1 MTYTEE
7 QLQQIDQFA
16 SIYLRPTDIA
26 VILGVRIE
34 EFKQDIQDESNPAFT
49 KQDIQDESNPAFT
62 AYRHGKALSK
72 VQLHQQEMTLAKVG
86 SPLALQ
92 TARENLLDMEDDE

>member
-26 VILGVRIE
+26 VILGVRVSELRSLSRTSKTSPIRHLRR
-34 EFKQDIQDESNPAFT
+34 
-49 KQDIQDESNPAFT
+49 T
-62 AYRHGKALSK
+62 AMGK
-72 VQLHQQEMTLAKVG
+72 H
-86 SPLALQ
+86 
-92 TARENLLDMEDDE
+92 

>member
-7 QLQQIDQFA
+7 QLQQIDQYA

-34 EFKQDIQDESNPAFT
+34 VFKRDIQDEKSGIYGVPPW
-49 KQDIQDESNPAFT
+49 ESI
-62 AYRHGKALSK
+62 K
-72 VQLHQQEMTLAKVG
+72 
-86 SPLALQ
+86 
-92 TARENLLDMEDDE
+92 

>member
-1 MTYTEE
+1 MIYTEE
-7 QLQQIDQFA
+7 QLQQIDQYA

-34 EFKQDIQDESNPAFT
+34 VFKRDIQDEN
-49 KQDIQDESNPAFT
+49 NPAFT

>member
-49 KQDIQDESNPAFT
+49 

-72 VQLHQQEMTLAKVG
+72 VQLG

>member
-49 KQDIQDESNPAFT
+49 
-62 AYRHGKALSK
+62 AYRHGKALSGIYGVPPWESIIK
-72 VQLHQQEMTLAKVG
+72 STAPPTRNDPCQGGLAACVTIG
-86 SPLALQ
+86 S
-92 TARENLLDMEDDE
+92 

>member
-34 EFKQDIQDESNPAFT
+34 EFKQDIQDA
-49 KQDIQDESNPAFT
+49 IRHLRRT
-62 AYRHGKALSK
+62 AMGK
-72 VQLHQQEMTLAKVG
+72 H
-86 SPLALQ
+86 
-92 TARENLLDMEDDE
+92 

>member
-49 KQDIQDESNPAFT
+49 VPPWESI
-62 AYRHGKALSK
+62 K
-72 VQLHQQEMTLAKVG
+72 
-86 SPLALQ
+86 
-92 TARENLLDMEDDE
+92 

>member
-16 SIYLRPTDIA
+16 SISLRPTDIA

-34 EFKQDIQDESNPAFT
+34 EF

-92 TARENLLDMEDDE
+92 VARENLLDMEDDE

>member
-26 VILGVRIE
+26 VIL
-34 EFKQDIQDESNPAFT
+34 
-49 KQDIQDESNPAFT
+49 SNPAFT

-92 TARENLLDMEDDE
+92 SARENLLDMEDDE

>member
-49 KQDIQDESNPAFT
+49 GIYGVPPWESI
-62 AYRHGKALSK
+62 K
-72 VQLHQQEMTLAKVG
+72 
-86 SPLALQ
+86 
-92 TARENLLDMEDDE
+92 

>member
-1 MTYTEE
+1 MNRQKHRQKNLINLKHSTIFSMTYTEE

-26 VILGVRIE
+26 VILGVH
-34 EFKQDIQDESNPAFT
+34 
-49 KQDIQDESNPAFT
+49 
-62 AYRHGKALSK
+62 RHGKALSK

>member
-49 KQDIQDESNPAFT
+49 
-62 AYRHGKALSK
+62 AYRH
-72 VQLHQQEMTLAKVG
+72 G

>member
-49 KQDIQDESNPAFT
+49 
-62 AYRHGKALSK
+62 
-72 VQLHQQEMTLAKVG
+72 
-86 SPLALQ
+86 LALQ

>member
-49 KQDIQDESNPAFT
+49 
-62 AYRHGKALSK
+62 

>member
-16 SIYLRPTDIA
+16 SIYLRPTDI
-26 VILGVRIE
+26 
-34 EFKQDIQDESNPAFT
+34 
-49 KQDIQDESNPAFT
+49 NPAFT

>member
-49 KQDIQDESNPAFT
+49 PAFT

>member
-34 EFKQDIQDESNPAFT
+34 EFKQDIQDESN
-49 KQDIQDESNPAFT
+49 SAFT

-72 VQLHQQEMTLAKVG
+72 VQAPPTRDDPCQGGLAACVTIG
-86 SPLALQ
+86 S
-92 TARENLLDMEDDE
+92 

>member
-49 KQDIQDESNPAFT
+49 
-62 AYRHGKALSK
+62 LSK

>member
-7 QLQQIDQFA
+7 QLQQID
-16 SIYLRPTDIA
+16 LRPTDIA

-34 EFKQDIQDESNPAFT
+34 EF

>member
-49 KQDIQDESNPAFT
+49 DIQDESNPAFT

>member
-7 QLQQIDQFA
+7 QLQQIDQYA

-26 VILGVRIE
+26 VILGVR
-34 EFKQDIQDESNPAFT
+34 